1 MLRAA
6 NWNLIF
12 IPEGFAHSY
21 CKLESDTGVIYKV
34 SAHYSH
40 EQHRGLLWN
49 DPALGI
55 GWPVSVDQTL
65 MSDKDRTRPVLSRRP
80 RYFSPRTADQFPK
93 G

>member
-1 MLRAA
+1 VLSAA

-34 SAHYSH
+34 SVHYSH

-49 DPALGI
+49 DPDFGISWPWWANEALVSDRDRAH
-55 GWPVSVDQTL
+55 PVPPRL
-65 MSDKDRTRPVLSRRP
+65 P
-80 RYFSPRTADQFPK
+80 RYFRYEPPSNPQ